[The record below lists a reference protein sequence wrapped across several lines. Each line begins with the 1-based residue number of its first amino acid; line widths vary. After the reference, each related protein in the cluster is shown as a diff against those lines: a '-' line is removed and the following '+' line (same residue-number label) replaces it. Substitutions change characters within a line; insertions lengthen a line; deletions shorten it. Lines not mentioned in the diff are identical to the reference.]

1 MIKGYEHNQDIEIKI
16 LDLNQIRLIQ
26 YKMIQL
32 RAKRINK
39 RKMMKQMNKNNQ
51 AVMIGE
57 IRVEIMIGIEI
68 ENKGQIIITNN
79 GSMISLIVIPIITR
93 M

>member
-16 LDLNQIRLIQ
+16 LDLKQIQLIQ

-39 RKMMKQMNKNNQ
+39 RKMMIQMNKNNQ

>member
-1 MIKGYEHNQDIEIKI
+1 
-16 LDLNQIRLIQ
+16 
-26 YKMIQL
+26 
-32 RAKRINK
+32 
-39 RKMMKQMNKNNQ
+39 MNKNNQ

-57 IRVEIMIGIEI
+57 IRVEIVIGIDI

>member
-16 LDLNQIRLIQ
+16 LDLNQIQSIQ

-39 RKMMKQMNKNNQ
+39 RKMMIQMNKNNQ

-57 IRVEIMIGIEI
+57 IRVEIVIGIDI

>member
-1 MIKGYEHNQDIEIKI
+1 
-16 LDLNQIRLIQ
+16 
-26 YKMIQL
+26 
-32 RAKRINK
+32 
-39 RKMMKQMNKNNQ
+39 MNKNNQ

-57 IRVEIMIGIEI
+57 IRVEIVIGIDI

-93 M
+93 IDRKLEVRPSIIDVYE

>member
-1 MIKGYEHNQDIEIKI
+1 MIKGYERNQDIEIKI
-16 LDLNQIRLIQ
+16 LDLKQIQLIQ

-39 RKMMKQMNKNNQ
+39 RKMMIQMNKNNQ

-57 IRVEIMIGIEI
+57 IRVEIVIGIDI